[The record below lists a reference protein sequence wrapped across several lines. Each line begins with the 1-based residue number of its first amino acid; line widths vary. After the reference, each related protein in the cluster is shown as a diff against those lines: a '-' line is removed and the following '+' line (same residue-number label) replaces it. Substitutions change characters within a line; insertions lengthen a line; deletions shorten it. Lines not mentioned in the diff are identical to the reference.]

1 MRPIAP
7 SDEDGGRGAD
17 AYRRGVDIN
26 PLDYRAWYGLGQ
38 TYEILQMPHY
48 ALYYFQYADPALS
61 HRQTPASRPARPG
74 VLDVCACSS
83 EGV

>member
-1 MRPIAP
+1 LL
-7 SDEDGGRGAD
+7 SGWGRGAD

-48 ALYYFQYADPALS
+48 ALYYFQCA
-61 HRQTPASRPARPG
+61 ARPSPDFP
-74 VLDVCACSS
+74 VVMCQLRRR
-83 EGV
+83 